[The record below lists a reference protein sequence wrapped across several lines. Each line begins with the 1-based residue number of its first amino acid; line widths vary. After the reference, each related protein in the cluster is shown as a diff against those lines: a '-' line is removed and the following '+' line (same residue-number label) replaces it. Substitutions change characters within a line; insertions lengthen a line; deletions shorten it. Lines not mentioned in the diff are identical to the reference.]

1 MATELPWLASYP
13 SAARWDVSFPPE
25 RVDRLLDETVERFPD
40 RPCVEFLGKRYS
52 YREIGDYVARAAAG
66 LQARGVTKGT
76 RVGLFMPN
84 CPYSVIAYYAILKT
98 GGIVVSFNP
107 LYAEAEL
114 RHQIRDSGVEIMM
127 TLDLAALHGP
137 LLKMLD
143 GSTPLKTVVCC
154 SMADALPFPKNR
166 LFGLLRRRE
175 RAAVPNDGR
184 HVAFATLTEN
194 DGKVA
199 PVEIDPLRDVAVL
212 QYTGGTTG
220 TPKGAML
227 THDNLSVN
235 ARQCRAWFPTLAP
248 GGERVVAVLPFFH
261 VFGMSV
267 VMNFG
272 VAIGAELILL
282 PRFEL
287 KQLLETI
294 NARKPTVFAGVP
306 TIFNAINTHAD
317 ASRYDLSSI
326 KRCFSGGAPLPVEV
340 KAKFERNTGCILVEG
355 YGLTETA
362 PVVTS
367 NPPEG
372 LNKPGSIGVPFPGTV
387 IEIVALDGSDRVLPP
402 GERGEVCVRGPQ
414 VMAGYWRKPEETAKV
429 LRNGRLHTG
438 DVGYMDEDGYVFLVD
453 RIKDVILCSGYNVY
467 PRQVEEAIYQ
477 HPSVAECLV
486 VGMPDAYRGQTV
498 KAYIVRR
505 AGMALDQQELIA
517 FLKDK
522 LSAIEMPKIVEFRE
536 TLPKTAIGKLSRKAL
551 LDEAA
556 AAMEPQQQTQA

>member
-1 MATELPWLASYP
+1 
-13 SAARWDVSFPPE
+13 
-25 RVDRLLDETVERFPD
+25 
-40 RPCVEFLGKRYS
+40 
-52 YREIGDYVARAAAG
+52 
-66 LQARGVTKGT
+66 
-76 RVGLFMPN
+76 
-84 CPYSVIAYYAILKT
+84 
-98 GGIVVSFNP
+98 
-107 LYAEAEL
+107 
-114 RHQIRDSGVEIMM
+114 
-127 TLDLAALHGP
+127 
-137 LLKMLD
+137 
-143 GSTPLKTVVCC
+143 
-154 SMADALPFPKNR
+154 
-166 LFGLLRRRE
+166 
-175 RAAVPNDGR
+175 
-184 HVAFATLTEN
+184 
-194 DGKVA
+194 
-199 PVEIDPLRDVAVL
+199 
-212 QYTGGTTG
+212 
-220 TPKGAML
+220 
-227 THDNLSVN
+227 
-235 ARQCRAWFPTLAP
+235 
-248 GGERVVAVLPFFH
+248 
-261 VFGMSV
+261 
-267 VMNFG
+267 
-272 VAIGAELILL
+272 
-282 PRFEL
+282 
-287 KQLLETI
+287 
-294 NARKPTVFAGVP
+294 
-306 TIFNAINTHAD
+306 
-317 ASRYDLSSI
+317 
-326 KRCFSGGAPLPVEV
+326 
-340 KAKFERNTGCILVEG
+340 
-355 YGLTETA
+355 
-362 PVVTS
+362 
-367 NPPEG
+367 

>member
-1 MATELPWLASYP
+1 MANEWPWLASYP
-13 SAARWDVSFPPE
+13 SAVPWDTSLPPE
-25 RVDRLLDETVERFPD
+25 RVDRLLDETVKRSPD
-40 RPCVEFLGKRYS
+40 RPCVEFLGKRYN
-52 YREIGDYVARAAAG
+52 YREIGEYVARTAAG

-76 RVGLFMPN
+76 RVGLFLPN
-84 CPYSVIAYYAILKT
+84 CPYSVIAYYAVLKI

-127 TLDLAALHGP
+127 TLDLASLHGQI
-137 LLKMLD
+137 LKMLD
-143 GSTPLKTVVCC
+143 GSTPLRTVVCC

-166 LFGLLRRRE
+166 LFSLLRRRE
-175 RAAVPNDGR
+175 RAAVPKDGR
-184 HVAFATLTEN
+184 HLAFAELIKN

-199 PVEIDPLRDVAVL
+199 PVEIDPLHDVAAL

-227 THDNLSVN
+227 THHNLSVN
-235 ARQCRAWFPTLAP
+235 ARQCRTWFWTLKL
-248 GGERVVAVLPFFH
+248 GEERVLAVLPFFH

-267 VMNFG
+267 VMNF
-272 VAIGAELILL
+272 AISAGAELILL
-282 PRFEL
+282 PRFEM
-287 KQLLETI
+287 KQLLATMH
-294 NARKPTVFAGVP
+294 ARKPTVFAGVP
-306 TIFNAINTHAD
+306 TIFNAINTHPD
-317 ASRYDLSSI
+317 RSRYDLSSM

-340 KAKFERNTGCILVEG
+340 KAAFERNTGSILVEG
-355 YGLTETA
+355 YGLTETS

-372 LNKPGSIGVPFPGTV
+372 LNKPGSIGLPFPGTV
-387 IEIVALDGSDRVLPP
+387 VEIVALDGSDRVLPP

-414 VMAGYWRKPEETAKV
+414 VMVGYWRNPEETAKV

-438 DVGYMDEDGYVFLVD
+438 DVGYMDQDGYVYLVD

-467 PRQVEEAIYQ
+467 PRQVEDAIYQ
-477 HPSVAECLV
+477 HPAVAECLV
-486 VGMPDAYRGQTV
+486 VGIPDAYRGQTV
-498 KAYIVRR
+498 KAYVVRR
-505 AGMALDQQELIA
+505 PGMTLDEMGLIA

-522 LSAIEMPKIVEFRE
+522 LSPIEMPKMVEFRE
-536 TLPKTAIGKLSRKAL
+536 ALPKTAIGKLSRKAL

-556 AAMEPQQQTQA
+556 AAEPQQKQA

>member
-1 MATELPWLASYP
+1 MATELAWVASYP
-13 SAARWDVSFPPE
+13 SAARWDVDFPPE

-114 RHQIRDSGVEIMM
+114 RHQIRDSGVEIMV

-175 RAAVPNDGR
+175 RAAIPNDGR
-184 HVAFATLTEN
+184 HVAFSALTEN

-199 PVEIDPLRDVAVL
+199 PVEIDPLHDVAVL

-227 THDNLSVN
+227 THNNLSVN
-235 ARQCRAWFPTLAP
+235 ARQCRAWFPTLVP

-294 NARKPTVFAGVP
+294 NTRKPTVFAGVP

-340 KAKFERNTGCILVEG
+340 KAAFERNTGCILVEG
-355 YGLTETA
+355 YGLTETS

-429 LRNGRLHTG
+429 LRNGRLRTG

-453 RIKDVILCSGYNVY
+453 RIKDLILCSGYNVY

-522 LSAIEMPKIVEFRE
+522 LSAIEMPKLVEFRE